1 MPTIAGYHNPLTNSN
16 QNTAA
21 AGYYLPRQFLK
32 NLPIVSNSNGFSV
45 SNNYSNRKN
54 FLPSIGGNNN
64 ASSSQNGTNSDVIAP
79 GNVRHANVAGGGGG
93 QSEVWAKP
101 RLITIV
107 RATERP
113 RKKITILLNRK
124 ALHSFEQFV
133 FDISD
138 AFGLPQW
145 KNDKIRRL
153 YTIKGRRVQGIS
165 DFFRED
171 DMYIGVS
178 GKEPLK
184 ANLIQDLLQEMFPE
198 NQEYAQF
205 LYKEWET
212 SRSRSRAAKPR
223 HSSMD
228 RVNNSPGVNSNSNT
242 TSQRE
247 NNADMI
253 SPSEQAN
260 GGGGGGGGSTHR
272 RGHYSVDFDENGRK
286 KSK

>member
-1 MPTIAGYHNPLTNSN
+1 MTYKAIYKFKVHGNRNEMNGNVHSQQLPAIQASYHNQANA
-16 QNTAA
+16 QNLQNPN
-21 AGYYLPRQFLK
+21 GYYLPRQYLK
-32 NLPIVSNSNGFSV
+32 NLPIMANNNGFVISNSIK
-45 SNNYSNRKN
+45 KN
-54 FLPSIGGNNN
+54 QQNQNTNNN
-64 ASSSQNGTNSDVIAP
+64 NLPAIAGNRQVGNSEAW
-79 GNVRHANVAGGGGG
+79 
-93 QSEVWAKP
+93 SKP

-107 RATERP
+107 RATDRP

-153 YTIKGRRVQGIS
+153 YTIKGKRVQGIS
-165 DFFRED
+165 DFFRDD

-184 ANLIQDLLQEMFPE
+184 AHLIQDLLNELYPDNEQ
-198 NQEYAQF
+198 YAQI
-205 LYKEWET
+205 LYKEWES

-228 RVNNSPGVNSNSNT
+228 RANISPGINSNATNNKDSNNSGEG
-242 TSQRE
+242 E
-247 NNADMI
+247 NI
-253 SPSEQAN
+253 TPEV
-260 GGGGGGGGSTHR
+260 TR

-286 KSK
+286 KSKNSD

>member
-1 MPTIAGYHNPLTNSN
+1 M
-16 QNTAA
+16 
-21 AGYYLPRQFLK
+21 
-32 NLPIVSNSNGFSV
+32 
-45 SNNYSNRKN
+45 
-54 FLPSIGGNNN
+54 PSIGGTNQN
-64 ASSSQNGTNSDVIAP
+64 AATTSSNAVP
-79 GNVRHANVAGGGGG
+79 GVRHTNGQAG

-205 LYKEWET
+205 LYKEWES

-228 RVNNSPGVNSNSNT
+228 RANGNSPGINSNAN
-242 TSQRE
+242 TSQRD

-253 SPSEQAN
+253 SPSEVAN
-260 GGGGGGGGSTHR
+260 GGGSTNR
-272 RGHYSVDFDENGRK
+272 RGHFSVDFDENGRK
-286 KSK
+286 KSKKNNFEFILGVKNQKHLKKSISTKINKFEEGSD